1 MEVGGEDSSCLLL
14 AHNCDISIV
23 EHSGFTTTDSV

>member
-1 MEVGGEDSSCLLL
+1 MEVGGEDDGCLLL
-14 AHNCDISIV
+14 AHNCDINSA